1 MSPRPDEPRDEAVL
15 VLAPTGRD
23 AVLAAAVLTAHDLRA
38 VTCPD
43 AEALCAELD
52 AGAGAVLL
60 AEEALIP
67 PSAWQ
72 LAEVLRRQPPW
83 SDLPVVVFSGG
94 GASSTADRRTLAAIA
109 PLGNVEILERPT
121 RIITLVSTLCA
132 ALRAR
137 RRQYEVR
144 DLVARLER
152 SVHDRDRFLAMLGHE
167 LRNPLAVIA
176 LGLQVL
182 DLGAGKD
189 ARAQHQIEA
198 IERQGRHLARLVDNL
213 LDVSRVTSGRIHLAV
228 EPVDLVALVE
238 HCAEDAGAAIQASG
252 LELEVVA
259 GPEPVVVQG
268 DAARLEQIV
277 SNLLTNATKY
287 TPEHGRIRVSLARA
301 GDRAVLAV
309 EDTGIG
315 IAKEMLGRI
324 LEPFAQ
330 VECSLDRARGGLG
343 LGLAVVQNLVDMHH
357 GVLEAASPGLGQ
369 GSRFTVTLMISAE
382 PPCRAARPPAGL
394 EEPTVAALRVV
405 VVEDNADIR
414 ESLQLLLEAS
424 GYHVSVAEDGP
435 SGVATVLAEEPDA
448 ALVDIGLPGLS
459 GYEVARAIRSALGPR
474 VFLIAA
480 TGYGQP
486 DDQQRAREAGFDAHL
501 TKPVE
506 MERVVALLGEAAKRR
521 VG

>member
-167 LRNPLAVIA
+167 LRNPLAPIVTA
-176 LGLQVL
+176 
-182 DLGAGKD
+182 
-189 ARAQHQIEA
+189 IELCKLKRNRGVSCVREQEL
-198 IERQGRHLARLVDNL
+198 IERQVQTIVRLVDDL
-213 LDVSRVTSGRIHLAV
+213 LDVSRSRLGKFELKRSEV
-228 EPVDLVALVE
+228 EISPR
-238 HCAEDAGAAIQASG
+238 SS
-252 LELEVVA
+252 
-259 GPEPVVVQG
+259 PP
-268 DAARLEQIV
+268 R
-277 SNLLTNATKY
+277 SRR
-287 TPEHGRIRVSLARA
+287 PRRSSSS
-301 GDRAVLAV
+301 
-309 EDTGIG
+309 TGI
-315 IAKEMLGRI
+315 A
-324 LEPFAQ
+324 
-330 VECSLDRARGGLG
+330 C
-343 LGLAVVQNLVDMHH
+343 
-357 GVLEAASPGLGQ
+357 ASTCP
-369 GSRFTVTLMISAE
+369 SPISASTATSRGW
-382 PPCRAARPPAGL
+382 CR
-394 EEPTVAALRVV
+394 
-405 VVEDNADIR
+405 
-414 ESLQLLLEAS
+414 
-424 GYHVSVAEDGP
+424 
-435 SGVATVLAEEPDA
+435 
-448 ALVDIGLPGLS
+448 
-459 GYEVARAIRSALGPR
+459 
-474 VFLIAA
+474 
-480 TGYGQP
+480 
-486 DDQQRAREAGFDAHL
+486 
-501 TKPVE
+501 
-506 MERVVALLGEAAKRR
+506 
-521 VG
+521 